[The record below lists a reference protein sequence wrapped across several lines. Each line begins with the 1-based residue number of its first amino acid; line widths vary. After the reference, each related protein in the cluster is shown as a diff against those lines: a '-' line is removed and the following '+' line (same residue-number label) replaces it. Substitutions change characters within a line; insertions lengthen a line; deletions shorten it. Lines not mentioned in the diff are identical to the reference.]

1 MAKRTT
7 PSASS
12 PKGGKRGKVS
22 RGNVTKPRL
31 HFLKDKSFGK
41 ELRKIASLQLEAALH
56 ELKGN
61 NVSPDAVHNAR
72 TYIKKVRSILQL
84 AAPSLP
90 HALREELLLQLGE
103 AASRLGPLR
112 DAEVHV
118 QTIDHL
124 LEQGDLPDEALIP
137 LRAGFADVAKQRRIN
152 DARRIPKVIASLRSV
167 RDSIPDWPLDDLGAK
182 DLHRRI
188 RRTYR
193 RGRTALDLCSTTDD
207 PEEFHLWRKLVKQL
221 WYQLRITSRYW
232 PHGCEELIA
241 ATGKIGHLAGT
252 ERDFT
257 LLGAILAK
265 GPKSKN
271 SSLLQEA
278 VENLLPDLRK
288 EAIDSA
294 EQVYSRKPKVFVED
308 IDL

>member
-1 MAKRTT
+1 MQ
-7 PSASS
+7 
-12 PKGGKRGKVS
+12 KGKA
-22 RGNVTKPRL
+22 L
-31 HFLKDKSFGK
+31 GK
-41 ELRKIASLQLEAALH
+41 ELKLIASLQLEAAMS

-61 NVSPDAVHNAR
+61 KASPEAIHNAR
-72 TYIKKVRSILQL
+72 TYIKKVRAIVQLTAASI
-84 AAPSLP
+84 PRP
-90 HALREELLLQLGE
+90 RREKLLHHLGE
-103 AASRLGPLR
+103 ASSRMGPLR
-112 DAEVHV
+112 DSDVHL
-118 QTIDHL
+118 QTFDLL
-124 LEQGDLPDEALIP
+124 LEQCRLPTDQFSP
-137 LRAGFADVAKQRRIN
+137 LRAGLADVAKQRRLN
-152 DARRIPKVIASLRSV
+152 GARQIPRVISALRSV
-167 RDSIPDWPLDDLGAK
+167 RDSVRDWPIDDLNAK
-182 DLHRRI
+182 DLRRRI

-193 RGRTALDLCSTTDD
+193 RGRTTLDLCSSTDD
-207 PEEFHLWRKLVKQL
+207 PDEFHRWRKLVKQL

-308 IDL
+308 LDL